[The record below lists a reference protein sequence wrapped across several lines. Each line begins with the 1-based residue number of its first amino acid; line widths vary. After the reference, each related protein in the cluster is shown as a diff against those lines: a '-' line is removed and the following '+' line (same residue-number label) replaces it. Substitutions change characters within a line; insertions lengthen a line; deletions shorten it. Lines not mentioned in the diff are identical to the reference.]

1 MINFTRYFPCL
12 ALVVSASVIHVS
24 AVSANEEG
32 QLAKELSNPLAS
44 LISIPVDMDFDS
56 DIGPTDSGERLSLT
70 AKPVIPFSLSDEW
83 NLITR
88 TIIPFVDQEDIFP
101 GAGSQSGVGDI
112 LPSLWLSPAQPTSRG
127 VTWGVGAAILM
138 PTASDDLL
146 GADTWALGPTV
157 VGLRQVGPWT
167 YGFLGNHIWDAE
179 SDSSTEIN
187 STFLQPFLSYNTP
200 AAITLTI
207 NSESTYDWEAE
218 EWSVPINLS
227 VSKVANIGG
236 KPIQFKA
243 GLRYWA
249 ESSPT
254 SPEGWGAKLGVV
266 FLLPK

>member
-1 MINFTRYFPCL
+1 MITFIRHCSVATIVMAMFGIQAANVL
-12 ALVVSASVIHVS
+12 ASD
-24 AVSANEEG
+24 EEE
-32 QLAKELSNPLAS
+32 LAKKLSNPLAS
-44 LISIPVDMDFDS
+44 LISIPFDIDYDS
-56 DIGPTDSGERLSLT
+56 DIGPTDSGDRLSLT
-70 AKPVIPFSLSDEW
+70 IKPVIPFSLNDDW

-88 TIIPFVDQEDIFP
+88 TIIPIVDQEDIFP
-101 GAGSQSGVGDI
+101 GAGSQSGLGDI
-112 LPSLWLSPAQPTSRG
+112 FPSLWLSPAQPTSRG
-127 VTWGVGAAILM
+127 LVWGVGAAILL

-167 YGFLGNHIWDAE
+167 YGFLGNHIWDVE

-218 EWSVPINLS
+218 EWSVPINFF

-236 KPIQFKA
+236 KPIQFKG

-249 ESSPT
+249 DSSPT
-254 SPEGWGAKLGVV
+254 SPEGLGAKLAVV